1 MRTTV
6 QKRITLILVVLGI
19 LFLVAGLWLLKGGGG
34 GDTSSIGKAALISGL
49 SQPTAQ
55 KGSPAPDFEIAYSD
69 GRKVRLSDLKGK
81 PVLVN
86 FWATWCPPCR
96 AEVSEIQS
104 AYEKYKASGFV
115 VVAVNVQESTTAVA
129 KFMKDFGMTFT
140 VAIDSSGA
148 VGRLYRVS
156 GIPASFFVDRSG
168 IVREIFVGSLTA
180 GDLEQ
185 LYALIK

>member
-1 MRTTV
+1 MRNRV
-6 QKRITLILVVLGI
+6 TLILVLLGVG
-19 LFLVAGLWLLKGGGG
+19 FLIAGLLVLKGGTPGSASG
-34 GDTSSIGKAALISGL
+34 TSTIGKATLISGL
-49 SQPTAQ
+49 TQSTAQ
-55 KGSPAPDFEIAYSD
+55 KGSPAPDFEISYLD

-81 PVLVN
+81 PILIN

-96 AEVSEIQS
+96 AEVPEIQN
-104 AYEKYKASGFV
+104 AYEKYKTSGFV
-115 VVAVNVQESTTAVA
+115 VIAVNVQESTSAVA
-129 KFMKDFGMTFT
+129 KFMEEFGMTFT

-156 GIPASFFVDRSG
+156 GIPASFFVDRTG

-180 GDLEQ
+180 AELDR

>member
-1 MRTTV
+1 M
-6 QKRITLILVVLGI
+6 QKRITLILVLLGI
-19 LFLVAGLWLLKGGGG
+19 IFLVAGLLLLKGGSGSTG
-34 GDTSSIGKAALISGL
+34 SASTIGKAVLISGL
-49 SQPTAQ
+49 SQPTVQ

-81 PVLVN
+81 PILVN

-96 AEVSEIQS
+96 AEVPEIQN

-115 VVAVNVQESTTAVA
+115 VVAVNVQESTSAVA
-129 KFMKDFGMTFT
+129 KFMEQFGMTFT

-156 GIPASFFVDRSG
+156 GIPASFFVDRAG
-168 IVREIFVGSLTA
+168 IVREIIVGSLTA
-180 GDLEQ
+180 ADLER